1 MIKMNLKI
9 LNGLNVLLQFAA
21 GKVFVSSK
29 KVIMVIIKTSFWT
42 IGALSEAATRGVVC
56 KKVFLEIS

>member
-1 MIKMNLKI
+1 MIKMGLKI

-29 KVIMVIIKTSFWT
+29 KVIMVTIKTSF
-42 IGALSEAATRGVVC
+42 
-56 KKVFLEIS
+56 

>member
-42 IGALSEAATRGVVC
+42 IGALLEVATRGVVC